1 MVSPSMKIGHYKN
14 PVTFSNPI
22 FVLCLTLEHP
32 EQKSYLPVNYVETVQ
47 KFWLESTVVL
57 LSKEIL
63 ESWLNHYP
71 FLIFFV
77 LSYT

>member
-22 FVLCLTLEHP
+22 FILCLTLERP
-32 EQKSYLPVNYVETVQ
+32 EQKSYLPVNYIETVQ
-47 KFWLESTVVL
+47 KFWLESAVVL

-63 ESWLNHYP
+63 ESWLNPLP
-71 FLIFFV
+71 FAHFFV